1 MWSPTPK
8 IERWLLKPAV
18 FLACLT
24 PFLLL
29 VIGLVTSNLGFN
41 PVEHLTHETGQWGL
55 RFLLVT
61 LAITPLKTLTSLNWL
76 MRFRRMLGLYAF
88 FYALMHFLIYF
99 VWDQS
104 LEIGR
109 VFDDVFDRP
118 YITLGFASLCL
129 MVPLAIT
136 SPLWARRKLRQRW
149 NQLHKLM
156 YPLTLLAVL
165 HFVWLVRADYREVS
179 VYAAIFAL
187 LMILRAPPI
196 KNALIQVFK
205 PKPASAQK

>member
-8 IERWLLKPAV
+8 IERWLLTPVV

-24 PFLLL
+24 PFALL
-29 VIGLVTSNLGFN
+29 VIGLVTNRLGFN
-41 PVEHLTHETGQWGL
+41 PVEHLTHETGHWGL
-55 RFLLVT
+55 RFLLIT
-61 LAITPLKTLTSLNWL
+61 LAITPLKTLTNLNWII
-76 MRFRRMLGLYAF
+76 RFRRMLGLYAF

-118 YITLGFASLCL
+118 YITVGFASLCL

-165 HFVWLVRADYREVS
+165 HFIWLVRADYSEVTI
-179 VYAAIFAL
+179 YAVIFAL
-187 LMILRAPPI
+187 LMVLRIPPI
-196 KNALIQVFK
+196 KKFIVRGLR
-205 PKPASAQK
+205 PKKAV